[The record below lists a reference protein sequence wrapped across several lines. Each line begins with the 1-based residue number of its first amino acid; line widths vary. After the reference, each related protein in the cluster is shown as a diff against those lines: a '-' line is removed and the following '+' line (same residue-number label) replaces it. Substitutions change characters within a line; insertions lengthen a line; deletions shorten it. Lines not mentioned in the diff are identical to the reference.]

1 MFFCEKVR
9 SQIKDIS
16 GADPTAPQKSTPI
29 VCDSCGAGTVKPS
42 IVLFRSR
49 LPGVFFQ
56 NVVED
61 IKNVDL
67 LLILGTSL
75 SVAPANSIVWRT
87 PKSCMRVLINRE
99 PVGLHLGFDHESNDR
114 DFFAAGNCENVALEL
129 MEKLG
134 WLNDLKSLLD
144 QKEFPE
150 SSSKLLQERLQQ
162 QRNHAT

>member
-1 MFFCEKVR
+1 
-9 SQIKDIS
+9 
-16 GADPTAPQKSTPI
+16 
-29 VCDSCGAGTVKPS
+29 
-42 IVLFRSR
+42 
-49 LPGVFFQ
+49 
-56 NVVED
+56 VED

-114 DFFAAGNCENVALEL
+114 DFFAAGNCENIALDFI
-129 MEKLG
+129 EKLG